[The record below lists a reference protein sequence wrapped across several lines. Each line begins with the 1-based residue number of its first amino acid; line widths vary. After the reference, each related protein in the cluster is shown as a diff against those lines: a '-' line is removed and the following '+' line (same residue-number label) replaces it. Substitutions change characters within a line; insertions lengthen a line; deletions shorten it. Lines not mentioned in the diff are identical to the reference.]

1 MGDSPSVK
9 ALAHGLGQGLRCEGF
24 GEELDA
30 EAGRG
35 SLLGLM
41 RIVAADEDDFEL
53 WTARPQLFG
62 QAPTAHA
69 AGHHD
74 IGDDQVERA
83 GMFIPLLERGHA
95 RRGLGDLVAQSSQDE
110 ADEVAQ
116 RTLVF
121 DDEEVAHFAFIRGN
135 SSVKVAPLPSPV
147 LSANTRPPCA
157 LAIERTM

>member
-62 QAPTAHA
+62 QVPTAHA

-95 RRGLGDLVAQSSQDE
+95 GRGLGDLVA
-110 ADEVAQ
+110 
-116 RTLVF
+116 
-121 DDEEVAHFAFIRGN
+121 
-135 SSVKVAPLPSPV
+135 
-147 LSANTRPPCA
+147 
-157 LAIERTM
+157 